1 MAAILI
7 IEDDAD
13 IRALLKMH
21 CEAAG
26 YSVDEIGDG
35 GSALKLLKQ
44 KTFDLCLID
53 WMLPQISGLEVLQSI
68 RKSAPKAGAQTAVMM
83 ITARTAAEDIVAA
96 LDAGA
101 DDYITKPFESSVL
114 IARISAV
121 LRRRMPPVKAD
132 SQTFSLGELKVNF
145 STFDVYCGESRVH
158 LTKSEF
164 KLLQSLI
171 EERGRVLTRT
181 QLIDLVQGAGIS
193 VVDRAIDTHIFGL
206 RKKLGD
212 CSEWIETIRGVGYRV
227 RPD

>member
-1 MAAILI
+1 MARILVV
-7 IEDDAD
+7 DDEAQLRRSLRINLAARDYEVLEAD
-13 IRALLKMH
+13 DGRSALRLAADRKPDLVLLDLGLPDLDGIDVITALRGWYKAPIVVLTVRDD
-21 CEAAG
+21 EAA
-26 YSVDEIGDG
+26 
-35 GSALKLLKQ
+35 K
-44 KTFDLCLID
+44 
-53 WMLPQISGLEVLQSI
+53 
-68 RKSAPKAGAQTAVMM
+68 
-83 ITARTAAEDIVAA
+83 VAA

>member
-7 IEDDAD
+7 IEDDSD

-26 YSVDEIGDG
+26 YSVEEASDG
-35 GSALKLLKQ
+35 GSALSLLKQ
-44 KTFDLCLID
+44 KSYDLCLID
-53 WMLPQISGLEVLQSI
+53 WMLPQISGLEVLKAL
-68 RKSAPKAGAQTAVMM
+68 RKSVPECAAMM
-83 ITARTAAEDIVAA
+83 ITARTASEDIVVA

-121 LRRRMPPVKAD
+121 LRRRMPPAKQEESV
-132 SQTFSLGELKVNF
+132 FSVGALKVNF
-145 STFDVYCGESRVH
+145 TTYDVYCGETRVH

-171 EERGRVLTRT
+171 EERGRVLTRS

-206 RKKLGD
+206 RKKLGE

-227 RPD
+227 RPE